1 MAKLLIVEDDEAL
14 RRLVADWL
22 KRQNM
27 EVESVS
33 TGQDALAYLNASE
46 YDLVILDIGLP
57 DIEGFSVLEKV
68 RQRSSVPVLILT
80 GKKTVEDKERGF
92 DVGADDYL
100 TKPFD
105 MRELTSRVRA
115 LLRRPRQITPEL
127 LSRRD
132 LLLDSKQ
139 HQVRKD
145 NSDLKISP
153 KEFMLL
159 EFFMRNPDQVFSAEA
174 LLERVWR
181 SESEATEEAI
191 VACIRRLRKR
201 LDENNNEAYIGTVY
215 GVGYIFK
222 SN

>member
-115 LLRRPRQITPEL
+115 LLRRPRLITPEL

-132 LLLDSKQ
+132 LVLDSKQ
-139 HQVRKD
+139 HQVRKS

-201 LDENNNEAYIGTVY
+201 LDENNNETYIGTVY